1 VGKQA
6 FTIPEEETGV
16 VKLGA
21 ARSFPPNLII
31 VTGKAAGDMY
41 WEGLP
46 EGPSLK
52 CMFSVSLFSP
62 FPASCPQLF
71 PSANRTEYLDYSSL
85 RPTIPFPP
93 FHLRMQ
99 TAVKHLGFLGFLFP
113 SSTI

>member
-1 VGKQA
+1 MGKQA

-46 EGPSLK
+46 EGPSL
-52 CMFSVSLFSP
+52 
-62 FPASCPQLF
+62 
-71 PSANRTEYLDYSSL
+71 
-85 RPTIPFPP
+85 
-93 FHLRMQ
+93 
-99 TAVKHLGFLGFLFP
+99 
-113 SSTI
+113 